1 MLLLSLL
8 APATVLGD
16 GLKSTWAIKGYMEG
30 KVRSIQTELP
40 DVLKLRIYEL
50 VQQVPP
56 GVVSTYGDIAAIV
69 GGGIDAWT
77 VGQALNQIP
86 KAAAQEVPWQRIVN
100 AQGGISTKGLLQ
112 RKLLVDEGIAFDER
126 DRIDLRRFRW
136 TGPSAEWVAER
147 GYQPLP
153 PPEEPPA
160 EQLSLL

>member
-1 MLLLSLL
+1 M
-8 APATVLGD
+8 
-16 GLKSTWAIKGYMEG
+16 
-30 KVRSIQTELP
+30 RSRQVELP
-40 DVLKLRIYEL
+40 EVLKLRIYEV

-56 GVVSTYGDIAAIV
+56 GLVSTYGDIATIV
-69 GGGIDAWT
+69 GGGIDART
-77 VGQALNQIP
+77 IGQALNQIP
-86 KAAAQEVPWQRIVN
+86 KAGVEQVPWQRIVN

-112 RKLLVDEGIAFDER
+112 RKLLVDEGIMFDER

-136 TGPSAEWVAER
+136 AGPSAEWAVEH

>member
-1 MLLLSLL
+1 M
-8 APATVLGD
+8 
-16 GLKSTWAIKGYMEG
+16 
-30 KVRSIQTELP
+30 RSRQVELP
-40 DVLKLRIYEL
+40 EVLKLRIYEV

-56 GVVSTYGDIAAIV
+56 GVVSTYGDIATIV
-69 GGGIDAWT
+69 GGGIDART

-86 KAAAQEVPWQRIVN
+86 KAGAEQVPWQRIVN

-112 RKLLVDEGIAFDER
+112 RKLLVDEGIMFDER

-136 TGPSAEWVAER
+136 AGPSAEWAAEH